1 MGLVSRVAGLLLRPK
16 DEWARMKEET
26 LSASTFF
33 SSYVLVLAA
42 LPSVSHFIRF
52 GLVGYRVP
60 FGGWYRLGIGN
71 AFFRAVLVYGLT
83 LASVCVLALVIN
95 ALAPAFKS
103 AKNPDKA
110 MRLAACSMTPY
121 LVVNIFYFIPWL
133 GNLLLFAGLYGVY
146 ILYLGFRSSIVD
158 TPQKKVVGYW
168 SVSVIAAFALTAA
181 VWTVL
186 EILSTLG
193 RVTRLI

>member
-1 MGLVSRVAGLLLRPK
+1 MRLVSSVAGILLRPK
-16 DEWARMKEET
+16 DEWSRIKEES
-26 LSASTFF
+26 LSASAFF

-42 LPSVSHFIRF
+42 LPSLSHFIRF

-60 FGGWYRLGIGN
+60 FGSWYRAGIGN
-71 AFFRAVLVYGLT
+71 ALFRAVLVYGLT
-83 LASVCVLALVIN
+83 LASVCVLGLIIS

-103 AKNPDKA
+103 AKSLDKA
-110 MRLAACSMTPY
+110 MKLAAYSMTPY
-121 LVVNIFYFIPWL
+121 LVVSLFYFIPWL
-133 GNLLLFAGLYGVY
+133 GNPLLFAGVYGVY
-146 ILYLGFRSSIVD
+146 ILYLGFKSSIVG

-168 SVSVIAAFALTAA
+168 IVSVIAAFALTAA
-181 VWTVL
+181 VWAFL